1 MVLFEVTRW
10 NLGTLPFGYPH
21 VIWPQLTN
29 KYVKCME
36 GARAI
41 AQISFSVVQTTDIS
55 DTKQI
60 LESVEGWLLA
70 MRTCNSWGRAYRD
83 FHCLQ
88 PLVLVSMLKLYRL
101 FEPVC
106 QKTETTETLY
116 CLLFLV
122 CCNQRCEKEIFP
134 MQKMLDNWKTGG
146 FMDGFSQGIWQDST
160 WINMCSYVL

>member
-60 LESVEGWLLA
+60 LESVGGWLLA
-70 MRTCNSWGRAYRD
+70 GWRARTFNSWGWAYRD

-106 QKTETTETLY
+106 QKTETSETLY

-122 CCNQRCEKEIFP
+122 CCNQRCDKEKK
-134 MQKMLDNWKTGG
+134 QCQAAGQWRAG
-146 FMDGFSQGIWQDST
+146 FMDGFSRGIGRSQL
-160 WINMCSYVL
+160 SYSWRS